1 MDNEYQF
8 LEASLLP
15 AVTDLLKAVS
25 GMAKNQSDEYEG
37 MRQAITEER
46 RRMDSVEKTVGV
58 LNESVESLIKPL
70 SDLVVAV
77 NESNQLQEKQNRL
90 IADMKELLAQNT
102 KTAESMGMSLEEN
115 TARIGVMNLALAK
128 QTEDPGICGLYE
140 QLKEKIGAV

>member
-25 GMAKNQSDEYEG
+25 GMAKNQS
-37 MRQAITEER
+37 
-46 RRMDSVEKTVGV
+46 KTVGV